1 MATNYQVRMEYPF
14 PPNNNAQLTQ
24 AWNEAANQIEAENPH
39 ELNESVT
46 ECFGEAIAV
55 TGKQEDLV
63 KEKMEEY
70 ISIVDD
76 RSVPYNQ
83 RIIKGWKL
91 IMEVSN
97 YIRCCAALGDLD
109 GEMYGL
115 KVLMDFMAG
124 ESNA

>member
-1 MATNYQVRMEYPF
+1 M
-14 PPNNNAQLTQ
+14 
-24 AWNEAANQIEAENPH
+24 
-39 ELNESVT
+39 
-46 ECFGEAIAV
+46 

-124 ESNA
+124 KSNV